1 MITYV
6 DTSTL
11 IKLIVEE
18 PGSDLAAQIWET
30 ADALA
35 AVRLIDVEARAAL
48 AAALRA
54 GRLTTAQQRRAV
66 KILRE
71 LLEQLDLIEI
81 TAELITASSRLAEVH
96 ALRGYD
102 AVHLAGALFVRADVL
117 ASADSA
123 LCNAALQEG
132 LHSANP
138 LNGS

>member
-35 AVRLIDVEARAAL
+35 AVRHIDVEARAAL

-54 GRLTTAQQRRAV
+54 GRLTTARHRRAV

-71 LLEQLDLIEI
+71 LLDQLDLIEI
-81 TAELITASSRLAEVH
+81 TAELITASGRLAEVH

>member
-18 PGSDLAAQIWET
+18 PGSALAAQIWET

-48 AAALRA
+48 AAALHA
-54 GRLTTAQQRRAV
+54 GRLTTAQHRRAV
-66 KILRE
+66 KMLGE
-71 LLEQLDLIEI
+71 LVGQLDLIEV
-81 TAELITASSRLAEVH
+81 TAELITPAGRLAEVH

-102 AVHLAGALFVRADVL
+102 AVHLAGALIVGADVL
-117 ASADSA
+117 TSADGA
-123 LCNAALQEG
+123 LCTAASREG
-132 LHSANP
+132 IAVAHP
-138 LNGS
+138 LSGP